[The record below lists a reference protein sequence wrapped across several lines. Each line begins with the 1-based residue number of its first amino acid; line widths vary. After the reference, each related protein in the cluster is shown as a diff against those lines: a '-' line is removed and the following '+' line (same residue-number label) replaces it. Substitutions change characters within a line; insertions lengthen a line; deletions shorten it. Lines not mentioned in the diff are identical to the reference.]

1 MSSPVDTHKK
11 TFHVQEQQGER
22 ANPHE
27 QTPTS
32 DDGTYV
38 NESSGEQ
45 RNANSNNLKVNT
57 ALHEDCPPPM
67 STPSAR
73 REQATRLEDDLMLL
87 QAERVASRSTQGE
100 NGEGERNSM
109 SRTRSR
115 RSEAVDEFDEATNP
129 LHEKAAVY
137 KPPES
142 PNTKLSA
149 FVKRIH
155 QSSFIVR
162 YLTYIVPMVLLI
174 LIPLLVG
181 ALRFP
186 NTSVGGVKLMW
197 FSIWLEI
204 VWLTLWAGRIV
215 GKCLPPVTSVIASIF
230 TNNAKKWRD
239 MAKQLE
245 IHFALFLWWLGVE
258 ISFLPTMKNHHVDG
272 DKTTRSW
279 ENTLNKI
286 IIVIFVW
293 TILNLIEKVIIQLIA
308 ISFHLRTYADRIE
321 INKFQ
326 IGSLVKL
333 YQWSR
338 AQIEEDDDAFQEKQ
352 GDSGPE
358 GGTKTP
364 LHYAG
369 MAGRAAKSA
378 VNKVGNKVGDVAGG
392 VVADFT
398 GRRVKNSSDPYQ
410 VILTL
415 LRSTAGCQVLARRL
429 YRTFVRDGFD
439 TVFSGDLKEAFDN
452 NEEAEAAFVMFDRDM
467 NGDISMDELEAVC
480 VDIGRERKSI
490 TASLKDLD
498 SVVSKL
504 DDVFMFFVFVI
515 VLIVFLSL
523 ISTSA
528 AGVLTSAGS
537 TILALSWLFS
547 ATAQEF
553 LQSIIFVFVK
563 HPFDVGDR
571 VTVYGNSGDTGLGDD
586 YFVKE
591 ITLLYTEF
599 KKMQGHVVQAP
610 NSYLNS
616 LFILNQRRSGALAE
630 AVPIIIKYG
639 TTIDQLDG
647 LRQRLLEFVR
657 SEKRDFQSN
666 ILTEMRAVT
675 ENFSVTLNVVFF
687 YKSNWQNEGL
697 RLQRRNKF
705 ICMLMIALQEIGI
718 EGPRMNLQGAN
729 VDIPFHVNYGHP
741 MMAPTPAPRHNDP
754 TQAEEVTTIG
764 DNSHSIPENTSI
776 STGSAT
782 RHPSIL
788 RKGMNT
794 AAARAR
800 GASTSRKHVDFSLGM
815 ANLSS
820 NDVMGDVF
828 EDRTVRIDD
837 VVRTSNRE
845 AAERRMQEVAEEEEE
860 RRSASASSS
869 RHRRPSNLSVPTQ
882 GEGRPSTDAPSVRS
896 GGSSTR
902 NRFFRHRS
910 SVSRDRR
917 DLESG
922 RGVSPGAPGPAVSG
936 AQTRDSTTEG
946 RAQ

>member
-1 MSSPVDTHKK
+1 MSSPSDERK
-11 TFHVQEQQGER
+11 TFHLQEKRDGKRSDSDEV
-22 ANPHE
+22 
-27 QTPTS
+27 TPTS
-32 DDGTYV
+32 DDGTFV
-38 NESSGEQ
+38 HDS
-45 RNANSNNLKVNT
+45 NAEDRRDRLKVDTTYN
-57 ALHEDCPPPM
+57 EDHPPLM

-73 REQATRLEDDLMLL
+73 REQSTRLEDDLMLL

-100 NGEGERNSM
+100 HAEGDRNSM
-109 SRTRSR
+109 SRSRSR

-149 FVKRIH
+149 FVKKVH
-155 QSSFIVR
+155 QSSFIIR
-162 YLTYIVPMVLLI
+162 YLTYILPVVLLL

-181 ALRFP
+181 ALKFTE
-186 NTSVGGVKLMW
+186 TSVGGVELMW

-215 GKCLPPVTSVIASIF
+215 GKCIPPVVSVLASIF

-239 MAKQLE
+239 MAYQLE
-245 IHFALFLWWLGVE
+245 IHAALFFWWLGVE

-272 DKTTRSW
+272 DKGTRSW
-279 ENTLNKI
+279 ENTVNKI
-286 IIVIFVW
+286 IIVVFVW
-293 TILNLIEKVIIQLIA
+293 TILNLIEKIIIQLIA

-333 YQWSR
+333 YAWSR
-338 AQIEEDDDAFQEKQ
+338 DRIEESDEAFEEKQ
-352 GDSGPE
+352 NDETPTGV
-358 GGTKTP
+358 KTP
-364 LHYAG
+364 LKYAG
-369 MAGRAAKSA
+369 IAHRAAKG
-378 VNKVGNKVGDVAGG
+378 VLNKAGNKVSDMAG
-392 VVADFT
+392 VVAADFT
-398 GRRVKNSSDPYQ
+398 GRKVHASSDPYQ
-410 VILTL
+410 VIRTL
-415 LRSTAGCQVLARRL
+415 LRTTSGCQVLARRL

-452 NEEAEAAFVMFDRDM
+452 SEEAEAAFSMFDRDM
-467 NGDISMDELEAVC
+467 NGDISMEELESVC

-504 DDVFMFFVFVI
+504 DDIFMFFVLVI
-515 VLIVFLSL
+515 VIIVFLSL

-537 TILALSWLFS
+537 SILALSWLFS

-553 LQSIIFVFVK
+553 LQSVIFVFVK

-571 VTVYGNSGDTGLGDD
+571 VTIYGNAGDAGLGDD

-610 NSYLNS
+610 NSYLNG

-630 AVPIIIKYG
+630 AIPIIIKYG
-639 TTIDQLDG
+639 TTIDQIDG

-666 ILTEMRAVT
+666 ILTELRAVT
-675 ENFSVTLNVVFF
+675 ENFSLTLNVVFF

-729 VDIPFHVNYGHP
+729 IDIPFHVNYAQP
-741 MMAPTPAPRHNDP
+741 MMAPTPKKDDDV
-754 TQAEEVTTIG
+754 QEIEEVPIG
-764 DNSHSIPENTSI
+764 RGSGSMAENTGTS
-776 STGSAT
+776 SAV
-782 RHPSIL
+782 RQHSIL

-800 GASTSRKHVDFSLGM
+800 GQSTSRKHVDFSLGM
-815 ANLSS
+815 SNMSS
-820 NDVMGDVF
+820 NDIMGDVF
-828 EDRTVRIDD
+828 EDRSVRVDD
-837 VVRTSNRE
+837 IVRTSNRE
-845 AAERRMQEVAEEEEE
+845 AQERRIQEAVEEEQEE
-860 RRSASASSS
+860 RRSHASSRMSS
-869 RHRRPSNLSVPTQ
+869 RHRRPSNLSAPSQ
-882 GEGRPSTDAPSVRS
+882 ARPSTDAPSFTS
-896 GGSSTR
+896 GTSSTR

-910 SVSRDRR
+910 SMSRDRD
-917 DLESG
+917 DLMEQG
-922 RGVSPGAPGPAVSG
+922 RVDSPPPAAVVQ
-936 AQTRDSTTEG
+936 ATQEQQQQHDHRY
-946 RAQ
+946 

>member
-1 MSSPVDTHKK
+1 MSSPADERKTFIPQERKDNDVDDTSPSDDTYVTEPNPNDHLKVDTSY
-11 TFHVQEQQGER
+11 VIEE
-22 ANPHE
+22 
-27 QTPTS
+27 
-32 DDGTYV
+32 DD
-38 NESSGEQ
+38 EEI
-45 RNANSNNLKVNT
+45 R
-57 ALHEDCPPPM
+57 M
-67 STPSAR
+67 RTPSAR

-87 QAERVASRSTQGE
+87 QAERVVSRSTQGE
-100 NGEGERNSM
+100 LGEGEHQSI
-109 SRTRSR
+109 SRVRSR
-115 RSEAVDEFDEATNP
+115 REPVDEFDEATNP

-149 FVKRIH
+149 FVKKLH

-162 YLTYIVPMVLLI
+162 YVTYTVPVVLI
-174 LIPLLVG
+174 LMVPLLVG
-181 ALRFP
+181 ALKYP
-186 NTSVGGVKLMW
+186 NASVGGVRLMW

-215 GKCLPPVTSVIASIF
+215 GKCLPPVIGVVASIF

-239 MAKQLE
+239 MGKQLE
-245 IHFALFLWWLGVE
+245 LHAALFFWWLGVE

-272 DKTTRSW
+272 NTATRSW
-279 ENTLNKI
+279 ENTFNKI

-293 TILNLIEKVIIQLIA
+293 TILNLIEKIIIQLIA

-333 YQWSR
+333 YIWSR
-338 AQIEEDDDAFQEKQ
+338 SRIEEEDDAFREKRMEQ
-352 GDSGPE
+352 DPI
-358 GGTKTP
+358 GTRTP
-364 LHYAG
+364 LRYAG
-369 MAGRAAKSA
+369 KAAGKAHKVAKGALS
-378 VNKVGNKVGDVAGG
+378 KVGNKVGDVAGA
-392 VVADFT
+392 VAADFT
-398 GRRVKNSSDPYQ
+398 GKTAKSSTDPYQ

-415 LRSTAGCQVLARRL
+415 LRTTSGCQVLARRL

-452 NEEAEAAFVMFDRDM
+452 NEEAEAAFAMFDRDM
-467 NGDISMDELEAVC
+467 NGDISMEELEAVC
-480 VDIGRERKSI
+480 VEIGRERKSI

-504 DDVFMFFVFVI
+504 DDVFMFFVI
-515 VLIVFLSL
+515 VVVVIVFLSL

-537 TILALSWLFS
+537 SILALSWLFS

-553 LQSIIFVFVK
+553 LQSVIFVFVK

-571 VTVYGNSGDTGLGDD
+571 VTIYGNSGDAGLGDD

-610 NSYLNS
+610 NSYLNT

-630 AVPIIIKYG
+630 AVPIVIKYG
-639 TTIDQLDG
+639 TTIEQIDC
-647 LRQRLLEFVR
+647 LRQRLLEFCR

-666 ILTEMRAVT
+666 ILTELRAVT
-675 ENFSVTLNVVFF
+675 ENFSLTLNVVFF

-718 EGPRMNLQGAN
+718 EGPRMNWPGAKHGMP
-729 VDIPFHVNYGHP
+729 IHLAYGNGP
-741 MMAPTPAPRHNDP
+741 VPPPK
-754 TQAEEVTTIG
+754 AEDEAHDDEVAIE
-764 DNSHSIPENTSI
+764 DRNLPENSGSSTSV
-776 STGSAT
+776 SG
-782 RHPSIL
+782 RQHSIL

-800 GASTSRKHVDFSLGM
+800 GQSTSRKHVDFSLGM
-815 ANLSS
+815 SS
-820 NDVMGDVF
+820 MSSGDIMGDVF
-828 EDRTVRIDD
+828 EDRSVQVGDI
-837 VVRTSNRE
+837 VRTSNRQ
-845 AAERRMQEVAEEEEE
+845 AAERRIQEEAEEEEE
-860 RRSASASSS
+860 RRSRASSRTS
-869 RHRRPSNLSVPTQ
+869 KSRRPSHQSALSPS
-882 GEGRPSTDAPSVRS
+882 GRPSTDAASARS
-896 GGSSTR
+896 GASSISR

-910 SVSRDRR
+910 SISHNHQDMM
-917 DLESG
+917 EQG
-922 RGVSPGAPGPAVSG
+922 NAPMPPPPAVESEH
-936 AQTRDSTTEG
+936 DKHM
-946 RAQ
+946 

>member
-1 MSSPVDTHKK
+1 MSSPADERK
-11 TFHVQEQQGER
+11 TFHLQEKKEKT
-22 ANPHE
+22 AEDDVSPS
-27 QTPTS
+27 S
-32 DDGTYV
+32 DDVTYV
-38 NESSGEQ
+38 PDPHVEPATQLRVDTSYRDVDIDHLSM
-45 RNANSNNLKVNT
+45 
-57 ALHEDCPPPM
+57 P
-67 STPSAR
+67 TPSAR

-87 QAERVASRSTQGE
+87 QAERVVSRSTQAEGD
-100 NGEGERNSM
+100 GERNSL
-109 SRTRSR
+109 SRSRSR
-115 RSEAVDEFDEATNP
+115 RTEQIDEFDEATNP

-137 KPPES
+137 TPPES

-149 FVKRIH
+149 FIKRLH
-155 QSSFIVR
+155 QSSTLVR
-162 YLTYIVPMVLLI
+162 YLTYIVPLFLLL
-174 LIPLLVG
+174 LIPLLLG
-181 ALRFP
+181 ALKYP
-186 NTSVGGVKLMW
+186 NHSVGGVKLMW

-215 GKCLPPVTSVIASIF
+215 SKFLPPAVGLLASVF

-245 IHFALFLWWLGVE
+245 IHAALFFWWLGVE

-272 DKTTRSW
+272 DKTTRGW

-286 IIVIFVW
+286 IIVVFVW
-293 TILNLIEKVIIQLIA
+293 TILNLIEKIIIQLIA
-308 ISFHLRTYADRIE
+308 ISFHMRTYADRIE

-326 IGSLVKL
+326 IGSLTKL
-333 YQWSR
+333 YDWSR
-338 AQIEEDDDAFQEKQ
+338 ARIQESDEAFEERKTEATPT
-352 GDSGPE
+352 GA
-358 GGTKTP
+358 KTP

-369 MAGRAAKSA
+369 KAQKVAKGA
-378 VNKVGNKVGDVAGG
+378 LNKVGNKVGDVAGA
-392 VVADFT
+392 VAADFT
-398 GRRVKNSSDPYQ
+398 GRRANRSNDPYQ
-410 VILTL
+410 VVLAL
-415 LRSTAGCQVLARRL
+415 LHTTSGCQVLARRL

-452 NEEAEAAFVMFDRDM
+452 NDEAEAAFTMFDRDM
-467 NGDISMDELEAVC
+467 NGDISMEELEAVC

-504 DDVFMFFVFVI
+504 DDVFMFFVI
-515 VLIVFLSL
+515 VVVVIVFLSL

-537 TILALSWLFS
+537 SILALSWLFS

-553 LQSIIFVFVK
+553 LQSVIFVFVK

-571 VTVYGNSGDTGLGDD
+571 VTIYGNSGDAGLGDD

-666 ILTEMRAVT
+666 ILTELRAVT
-675 ENFSVTLNVVFF
+675 ENFSLTLNVVFF

-718 EGPRMNLQGAN
+718 EGPRMNLQGAK
-729 VDIPFHVNYGHP
+729 VDIPFHVTYPNAP
-741 MMAPTPAPRHNDP
+741 MMAPPSQPREEDETKETPILEDSSLLH
-754 TQAEEVTTIG
+754 
-764 DNSHSIPENTSI
+764 ENTGTS
-776 STGSAT
+776 SGSAA

-794 AAARAR
+794 VAARNR
-800 GASTSRKHVDFSLGM
+800 GESVSRKHVDFSLGM
-815 ANLSS
+815 ANMSS
-820 NDVMGDVF
+820 NDIMGDVF
-828 EDRTVRIDD
+828 EDRGVRIND
-837 VVRTSNRE
+837 VVRTANRDT
-845 AAERRMQEVAEEEEE
+845 AERRVQEAIEEEAE
-860 RRSASASSS
+860 RKSQGSSS
-869 RHRRPSNLSVPTQ
+869 RHRRPSNLSAPSQ
-882 GEGRPSTDAPSVRS
+882 DGARASTDAHSFRS
-896 GGSSTR
+896 GASSTR

-910 SVSRDRR
+910 SVSRDHE
-917 DLESG
+917 DLMEQG
-922 RGVSPGAPGPAVSG
+922 RVATPPPPASISPE
-936 AQTRDSTTEG
+936 TDG
-946 RAQ
+946 RN